1 MQLLAEQIQA
11 NWDKHLKI
19 VDTFITGDRKDK
31 LTQLY
36 LSLAEDMVT
45 APASG
50 KPSYH
55 NAFPGGYIEH
65 VNRVVHCALKTK
77 ALWFEMGAFIDFT
90 DEELVFSA
98 LNHDL
103 GKIGSQ
109 GTPYY
114 LPQTDAWRKDK
125 LGEVYTHNKQLSY
138 MLIQDRSLFTLQQY
152 GIAVSEKEYLAI
164 KLHDGLYDDV
174 NKPYYIS
181 FNPDSKLRTNLV
193 YILHQADFLASKI
206 EYDRWVQSGGVQQP
220 KVEKTSTSTGK
231 RVNSSEGLMN
241 LVKEVL

>member
-1 MQLLAEQIQA
+1 MNLSAEQIQK
-11 NWDKHLKI
+11 NWDKHLRI
-19 VDTFITGDRKDK
+19 IDTFITGERKENLK
-31 LTQLY
+31 ALY
-36 LSLAEDMVT
+36 VSLIDTMVI

-55 NAFPGGYIEH
+55 NAFPGGYVDH

-77 ALWFEMGAFIDFT
+77 ALWEDMGATIDFT
-90 DEELVFSA
+90 DEELVFAA

-103 GKIGSQ
+103 GKIG
-109 GTPYY
+109 TPDQAYY
-114 LPQTDAWRKDK
+114 IPQTDKWRLDK
-125 LGEVYTHNKQLSY
+125 LGEIYTHNKELSY
-138 MLIQDRSLFTLQQY
+138 MLIQDRSLFILQQNQ
-152 GIAVSEKEYLAI
+152 IPITEKEYLAI

-206 EYDRWVQSGGVQQP
+206 EYDTWKASGEVQEP
-220 KVEKTSTSTGK
+220 KIEKIKASTGK
-231 RVNSSEGLMN
+231 TVNASEGLMN
-241 LVKEVL
+241 LVKSI

>member
-1 MQLLAEQIQA
+1 MNLTAEQIQK

-19 VDTFITGDRKDK
+19 VDTFITGERKEK
-31 LTQLY
+31 LKALY
-36 LSLAEDMVT
+36 VSLADTMVM

-55 NAFPGGYIEH
+55 NAFPGGYIDH

-77 ALWFEMGAFIDFT
+77 ALWEEMGSIIDFT
-90 DEELVFSA
+90 DEELVFAA

-103 GKIGSQ
+103 GKIGTGEQ
-109 GTPYY
+109 PYY
-114 LPQTDAWRKDK
+114 LPQTDKWRQDK
-125 LGEVYTHNKQLSY
+125 LGEIYTHNKDLSY
-138 MLIQDRSLFTLQQY
+138 MLIQDRSLFTLQQNQ
-152 GIAVSEKEYLAI
+152 IPVSEKEFLAI

-181 FNPDSKLRTNLV
+181 FNPDSKLRTNIV

-206 EYDRWVQSGGVQQP
+206 EYDTWKATGQIQEP
-220 KVEKTSTSTGK
+220 KVEKTKSSTGK
-231 RVNSSEGLMN
+231 TVNASEGLMS
-241 LVKEVL
+241 LVKNI

>member
-1 MQLLAEQIQA
+1 MNLSAEQIQK

-19 VDTFITGDRKDK
+19 VDTFITGERKEK
-31 LTQLY
+31 LKSLY
-36 LSLAEDMVT
+36 LALADDMVM

-50 KPSYH
+50 KPSFH
-55 NAFPGGYIEH
+55 NAFAGGYVDH

-77 ALWFEMGAFIDFT
+77 ALWEEMGASIDFT

-103 GKIGSQ
+103 GKIGEV
-109 GTPYY
+109 GNPYY
-114 LPQTDAWRKDK
+114 LQQTDKWRQDK
-125 LGEVYTHNKQLSY
+125 LGELYTHNKDLSY

-152 GIAVSEKEYLAI
+152 GITLTEREFLAI

-193 YILHQADFLASKI
+193 YILHNADFLASKI
-206 EYDRWVQSGGVQQP
+206 EYDTWKSSGETTIP
-220 KVEKTSTSTGK
+220 KVEKTKSTSG
-231 RVNSSEGLMN
+231 RVVNASEGLMS
-241 LVKEVL
+241 LVKNI

>member
-1 MQLLAEQIQA
+1 MNLSAEQIQK

-19 VDTFITGDRKDK
+19 VDTFITGDRKEK
-31 LTQLY
+31 LKALY
-36 LSLAEDMVT
+36 ESLMEEMIL

-77 ALWFEMGAFIDFT
+77 ELWESMGAVIDFT
-90 DEELVFSA
+90 DEELVFTA

-103 GKIGSQ
+103 GKVGYK
-109 GTPYY
+109 GNPNY
-114 LPQTDAWRKDK
+114 LPQTDSWRRDK
-125 LGEVYTHNKQLSY
+125 LGEEYTPNKDLTF
-138 MLIQDRSLFTLQQY
+138 MLIQDRSLFTLQQNN
-152 GIAVSEKEYLAI
+152 IPVNEKEYLAI

-181 FNPDSKLRTNLV
+181 FNPDSKFRTNLV
-193 YILHQADFLASKI
+193 YILHQADFLASKV
-206 EYDRWVQSGGVQQP
+206 EYDRWKSG
-220 KVEKTSTSTGK
+220 
-231 RVNSSEGLMN
+231 RDL
-241 LVKEVL
+241 

>member
-1 MQLLAEQIQA
+1 MNLSAEQIQK

-19 VDTFITGDRKDK
+19 VDTFITGDRKERLK
-31 LTQLY
+31 SLY
-36 LSLAEDMVT
+36 ESLAEEMIL

-50 KPSYH
+50 KPSFH
-55 NAFPGGYIEH
+55 NAFPGGYIDH

-77 ALWFEMGAFIDFT
+77 ELWETMGANIDFT
-90 DEELVFSA
+90 DEELVFAA

-103 GKIGSQ
+103 GKIGFK
-109 GTPYY
+109 GKPNY

-125 LGEVYTHNKQLSY
+125 LGEEYIHNKDLSF
-138 MLIQDRSLFTLQQY
+138 MLIQDRSLFILQQN
-152 GIAVSEKEYLAI
+152 GIAMNEKEYLAI

-181 FNPDSKLRTNLV
+181 FNPDSKFRTNIV

-206 EYDRWVQSGGVQQP
+206 EYDAWKASGGTSTP
-220 KVEKTSTSTGK
+220 KVEKTVSSTGK
-231 RVNSSEGLMN
+231 KVNGSIGLLN
-241 LVKEVL
+241 TLKEI

>member
-1 MQLLAEQIQA
+1 MNLTAEQIQK

-19 VDTFITGDRKDK
+19 VDTFITGERKEK
-31 LTQLY
+31 LKALY
-36 LSLAEDMVT
+36 VSLADTMVM

-55 NAFPGGYIEH
+55 NAFPGGYIDH

-77 ALWFEMGAFIDFT
+77 ALWEEMGSTIDFT
-90 DEELVFSA
+90 DEELVFAA

-103 GKIGSQ
+103 GKIGTSNQ
-109 GTPYY
+109 AYY
-114 LPQTDAWRKDK
+114 LPQTDKWRLDK
-125 LGEVYTHNKQLSY
+125 LGEVYTHNKDLSY
-138 MLIQDRSLFTLQQY
+138 MLIQDRSLFTLQQSQ
-152 GIAVSEKEYLAI
+152 IAITEKEYLAI

-206 EYDRWVQSGGVQQP
+206 EYDAWKASGEVQEP
-220 KVEKTSTSTGK
+220 KVEKTKASTGK
-231 RVNSSEGLMN
+231 TVNASEGLMN
-241 LVKEVL
+241 LVKNI